1 MTSWKSLL
9 INANDIKSKYGFD
22 VVGIVKETSKN
33 IIILGLETKPD
44 RDLDEFLGGKS
55 WRTLGFEKH
64 FVPKKKKLLIDIQE
78 MGYEIYQERD
88 SNFPIKK
95 YAVMSGIGQ
104 QGKNTLI
111 ICPVFD
117 ARLRFI
123 ALITNMPMEPSG
135 TQTYEQEP
143 NPRCEKCK
151 NLCVE
156 ECCEKVLEEYRLR
169 DKTKCKAY
177 KQLDD
182 PTPGQIRCNICWK
195 ACEVSKG

>member
-1 MTSWKSLL
+1 MTIWKSLST
-9 INANDIKSKYGFD
+9 NSNDIKSKYGFD
-22 VVGIVKETSKN
+22 VVGIVKEKSRN
-33 IIILGLETKPD
+33 IIILGLETKTD
-44 RDLDEFLGGKS
+44 RDLDEFIGGKS

-64 FVPKKKKLLIDIQE
+64 FVPKADKLMIDIE
-78 MGYEIYQERD
+78 NRDYKITQERAPD
-88 SNFPIKK
+88 FPIKK

-111 ICPVFD
+111 IHPVFD

-123 ALITNMPMEPSG
+123 ALITDMPMEPSG

-182 PTPGQIRCNICWK
+182 PIPGQIRCNICWK
-195 ACEVSKG
+195 ACEVS

>member
-1 MTSWKSLL
+1 M
-9 INANDIKSKYGFD
+9 INTNDIKSKYGFD
-22 VVGIVKETSKN
+22 VVGIVKETSRN
-33 IIILGLETKPD
+33 IIILGLETKLD
-44 RDLDEFLGGKS
+44 RDLDEFIVSKS
-55 WRTLGFEKH
+55 PRTPVFPGFKNH
-64 FVPKKKKLLIDIQE
+64 FAPKAKKLSKDIRNR
-78 MGYEIYQERD
+78 GFKIYQERIRK
-88 SNFPIKK
+88 FQIKK

-111 ICPVFD
+111 IHPVFD

-151 NLCVE
+151 NICVE
-156 ECCEKVLEEYRLR
+156 ECCEKVLEEYRLG

-182 PTPGQIRCNICWK
+182 PTLGQIRCNICWK
-195 ACEVSKG
+195 ACEVS